1 MVPSIG
7 ASLASD
13 TRGISPRQPFGAH
26 CMLSPLAAK
35 RPRSRTNGNE
45 CRRQAVFYL
54 MLHLVTGENPMTK
67 LPLMIVAAVV
77 LAAPFPA
84 SAEDVPD
91 ALSVE
96 WQGKKPCEK
105 LHEDDQIRV
114 LRCTFPPGT
123 KHVRHQHPANFI
135 YTLSGGKIVVENANG
150 VQPQQELATD
160 FSTLSPP
167 VPWHEGTNTG
177 DTTLR
182 FLIIEMKY
190 KK

>member
-1 MVPSIG
+1 
-7 ASLASD
+7 
-13 TRGISPRQPFGAH
+13 
-26 CMLSPLAAK
+26 
-35 RPRSRTNGNE
+35 
-45 CRRQAVFYL
+45 
-54 MLHLVTGENPMTK
+54 
-67 LPLMIVAAVV
+67 MIVAAVV